1 MSVSFATESEPLVS
15 SGKFVSE
22 RLVGDW
28 LLIFNSD
35 RETISGRDAVSQ
47 PNLLETG
54 SLGALSIYPTT
65 TSWRGFPLTTVVE
78 GRYQAWLLGEIFG
91 TSRQVSSEHVLRE
104 VIRRESFAQELN
116 GHFLLLTRD
125 RITREWHLWTNRFG
139 TVHAYYATD
148 GRRTAVGTFSPA
160 VAAAASQRQLD
171 WLGLTGL
178 FSLGFFPQDRTHFED
193 LRIVPPASH
202 FTFSDD
208 GALLARRRYWEWWHT
223 VDERRNYDDTVAEF
237 GRVFGEVMTDHLRS
251 GRIAIPISGGLD
263 SRTTVAAFNGDE
275 SSLDSKRFWS
285 YSYGYGDDSIETT
298 IARKVA
304 AASQL
309 PFKAF
314 TIQPYLFSLL
324 DRVSAS
330 VEGFQDV
337 TQCRQAFVCEDL
349 ATHADYLIAAHW
361 GDVWLDDAGLVGS
374 GLNDRE
380 NIAAQVWQK
389 MAKGGRQWLVENLC
403 SSRLQREKP
412 ERLLRRL
419 LEAELSRV
427 DQIEDADF
435 RIKAFKT
442 DQWSFRWTTTS
453 LRMFQPGAFPRLPFY
468 DRRMTDFFCTV
479 PTAFV
484 SGRRLQIDYL
494 KRNAEQLARIPW
506 QTYDTNLFRYQYFNS
521 WLLPKRALK
530 KAWRIARGKPLIE
543 RNWEVQFLNESGR
556 RGLIKRLLRSGLR
569 LHEFVDPKAIRKL
582 LDDFY
587 SAPLE
592 QKRGYT
598 VSMLLTFSAWLEQYG

>member
-1 MSVSFATESEPLVS
+1 MSVSFAAESEPLVS
-15 SGKFVSE
+15 SGRFVSE
-22 RLVGDW
+22 RFVGDW
-28 LLIFNSD
+28 LLSFSTGG
-35 RETISGRDAVSQ
+35 ETIPGRDLASQ
-47 PNLLETG
+47 PELVETG

-65 TSWRGFPLTTVVE
+65 PSWRGFPLTTVVE
-78 GRYQAWLLGEIFG
+78 GHYEAWLLGEIFATG
-91 TSRQVSSEHVLRE
+91 SQVSTEQALRE
-104 VIRRESFAQELN
+104 VIRCESFAQELN

-139 TVHAYYATD
+139 TVHVYYATD
-148 GRRTAVGTFSPA
+148 GRR
-160 VAAAASQRQLD
+160 AAAASRRQLD

-193 LRIVPPASH
+193 LRIMPPASH

-208 GALLARRRYWEWWHT
+208 GELLSQRRYWEWWHT
-223 VDERRNYDDTVAEF
+223 VDERRSYDDTVAEF

-263 SRTTVAAFNGDE
+263 SRSTVAGFNGDG
-275 SSLDSKRFWS
+275 SLLDSKRFWS
-285 YSYGYGDDSIETT
+285 YSYGYTDDSIETS

-304 AASQL
+304 AASWL

-314 TIQPYLFSLL
+314 TIPPYLFPRM

-330 VEGFQDV
+330 IEGFQDV

-389 MAKGGRQWLVENLC
+389 TAKGGRQWLVENLC

-419 LEAELSRV
+419 QEAELSRV
-427 DQIEDADF
+427 DQIEEADF

-442 DQWSFRWTTTS
+442 DQWSFRWTTAS

-468 DRRMTDFFCTV
+468 DTRLTDFFCTV

-484 SGRRLQIDYL
+484 SRRRLQIDYL
-494 KRNAEQLARIPW
+494 KRYAGQLARIPW
-506 QTYDTNLFRYQYFNS
+506 QAYDTNLFRYQYFNS

-530 KAWRIARGKPLIE
+530 KAWRIARSAHVIE

-556 RGLIKRLLRSGLR
+556 RGLSKWLLRSGLR
-569 LHEFVDPKAIRKL
+569 LHEFVDPKAVRKL

-587 SAPLE
+587 GAPLE

-598 VSMLLTFSAWLEQYG
+598 VSMLLSFSAWLEQYG

>member
-1 MSVSFATESEPLVS
+1 MSVSFAAESEPLVS
-15 SGKFVSE
+15 FGRFVSE
-22 RLVGDW
+22 RFVGDW
-28 LLIFNSD
+28 LLSFNTG
-35 RETISGRDAVSQ
+35 RETIPGRDLASQ
-47 PNLLETG
+47 PELVETG

-65 TSWRGFPLTTVVE
+65 PSWRGSPLTTVVE
-78 GRYQAWLLGEIFG
+78 GHYEAWLLGEIFG
-91 TSRQVSSEHVLRE
+91 TGSQASTEQVLRE

-139 TVHAYYATD
+139 TVHVYYATD
-148 GRRTAVGTFSPA
+148 GRRAAVGTFSPA
-160 VAAAASQRQLD
+160 VAAAASRRQLD

-202 FTFSDD
+202 FTFSDH
-208 GALLARRRYWEWWHT
+208 GELLSQRRYWEWWHT
-223 VDERRNYDDTVAEF
+223 VDEGRNYDDTVAEF

-263 SRTTVAAFNGDE
+263 SRTTVAEFNGDG
-275 SSLDSKRFWS
+275 SLLDSKRFWS
-285 YSYGYGDDSIETT
+285 YSYGYTDNSIETT

-309 PFKAF
+309 PFEAF
-314 TIQPYLFSLL
+314 TIPPYLFPRM

-330 VEGFQDV
+330 IEGFQDV

-349 ATHADYLIAAHW
+349 ATHADYLVAAHW

-389 MAKGGRQWLVENLC
+389 TAKGGRQWLVENLC

-419 LEAELSRV
+419 QEAELSRV
-427 DQIEDADF
+427 DQIEEADF

-442 DQWSFRWTTTS
+442 DHWSFRWTTAS

-468 DRRMTDFFCTV
+468 DTRLTDFFCTV

-484 SGRRLQIDYL
+484 SRRRLQIDYL
-494 KRNAEQLARIPW
+494 KRYAGKLARIPW
-506 QTYDTNLFRYQYFNS
+506 QAYDTNLFRYQYFNS

-530 KAWRIARGKPLIE
+530 KAWRIARSAHVIE

-556 RGLIKRLLRSGLR
+556 RGLSKWLLRSGLR
-569 LHEFVDPKAIRKL
+569 LHEFVDPKAIREL

-587 SAPLE
+587 GAPLE

-598 VSMLLTFSAWLEQYG
+598 VSMLLSFSAWLEQFG